1 MKKTQISEQKIEIN
15 TSKEKLWSILTES
28 EFTKQYM
35 FNCAVESNW
44 EIGSPI
50 TWKGNYQG
58 YDAFQKGEI
67 LAVKPFE
74 LIKYSTF
81 DPNFGL
87 EDIPQNYIHVS
98 YLISENEGSIQLTV
112 MNETFDGNDER
123 MGHIKQGWEMVLP
136 KIKEVAEQ

>member
-1 MKKTQISEQKIEIN
+1 MKRTNFSEQGIEIN
-15 TSKEKLWSILTES
+15 SSKEKLWAVLTES

-67 LAVKPFE
+67 LAIKPLE

-87 EDIPQNYIHVS
+87 EDISKNYIHVS
-98 YLISENEGSIQLTV
+98 YLISENGDSIQLTIA
-112 MNETFDGNDER
+112 NETFDGNDER